1 MESIEKSL
9 GYVSLFEE
17 IPEDGLKEIAKNY
30 RRISYPAGNM
40 IVMTEDM
47 GGTFYV
53 IEDGRVKIS
62 LASENLQEVT
72 ISLLGAGDFFGEM
85 SILDESPRAADVVAL
100 GDVKLLVIQKE
111 NFFEHLHKF
120 PSISINLL
128 RVMCE
133 RLRKVNKRVRN
144 KNLSSNGKVIQALL
158 EVADE
163 QAKIIKEGT
172 LLPHLTH
179 QEWAFY
185 ADVSRET
192 FTRSINALKK
202 TGLVLPYEI
211 NTKQFIITDPEKL
224 KENIT

>member
-1 MESIEKSL
+1 METIEKSL
-9 GYVSLFEE
+9 SYVSLFQELDDE
-17 IPEDGLKEIAKNY
+17 GLKDIAKNY
-30 RRISYPAGNM
+30 RSITYPAGNM

-47 GGTFYV
+47 GQTFYV
-53 IEDGRVKIS
+53 IQEGRVKIS

-72 ISLLGAGDFFGEM
+72 ISLLGPGDFFGEM
-85 SILDESPRAADVVAL
+85 AILDETPRSADVIAL
-100 GDVKLLVIQKE
+100 GDVKLLVVQQD
-111 NFFEHLHKF
+111 NFITHLHKY

-128 RVMCE
+128 RVLCE

-158 EVADE
+158 EVAEE
-163 QAKIIKEGT
+163 QGKIIKEGM
-172 LLPHLTH
+172 LLPLLTH

-202 TGLVLPYEI
+202 SNLI
-211 NTKQFIITDPEKL
+211 NTYELNPKQFIIHDQEDL
-224 KENIT
+224 RNHVS

>member
-1 MESIEKSL
+1 MEKIEKAL
-9 GYVSLFEE
+9 GYVILFQDLTEE
-17 IPEDGLKEIAKNY
+17 ELKDIASNF
-30 RRISYPAGNM
+30 RRIKYPAGNM

-47 GGTFYV
+47 GQTFYV
-53 IEDGRVKIS
+53 IENGRVKIS

-85 SILDESPRAADVVAL
+85 SMLDESGRAADVVAL
-100 GDVKLLVIQKE
+100 NETTVLVIQRDHFL
-111 NFFEHLHKF
+111 NFMHKY

-128 RVMCE
+128 RVLCE
-133 RLRKVNKRVRN
+133 RLRKVNKRVRS

-158 EVADE
+158 EVAEE
-163 QAKIIKEGT
+163 QATIIKEGT
-172 LLPHLTH
+172 LLPLLTH

-202 TGLVLPYEI
+202 SGLVHTYEQ
-211 NTKQFIITDPEKL
+211 NPKQFIIHDQEKL
-224 KENIT
+224 KEHIT